1 MAFTPG
7 SDGFL
12 LTLEGVLLRGSHSPE
27 DWGQHCANSD
37 EVPGSWSRWYV
48 SNSGKKFQSCLK
60 VQKVS

>member
-12 LTLEGVLLRGSHSPE
+12 LMLEGVLLRASYSPE
-27 DWGQHCANSD
+27 DWGQHCPNSD
-37 EVPGSWSRWYV
+37 EVPGSWSRWYG

-60 VQKVS
+60 VQKVI